1 MKKLLNLQFPFFN
14 INLQLGLL
22 MFFILPPSV
31 VAQKN
36 TDTLQEVLI
45 KDKKPSNSSHDIKLK
60 EFATGQQIITLDSS
74 LLQQYKM
81 QQVSQLLQQQLPVF
95 IRSYGMNSMATL
107 NFRGSSAAQSQVVW
121 NGVPIQNAAL
131 GMADMSLFPVSMM
144 NQVQVLYGSSSA
156 LLGSGNV
163 GGALLLESESPRYD
177 TAVSIKG
184 EASLGWGS
192 YHQYQAAAKT
202 QIAHKRL
209 SVLLNGLLQQSEND
223 FSYLKFGNKT
233 INRNATS
240 KGASGMLQLGY
251 RLTEFSTLK
260 AIAWHQTYHRQIP
273 PALFESYSVKK
284 REDVNTRF
292 LVAWNR
298 KQKAGEQYIRA
309 AYFKEALHYQ
319 DSTVQLISN
328 NVSHQSY
335 LEAGWKQSFT
345 YRHKLLV
352 FLPAQWSQMKT
363 TKGWKSQWKT
373 ALAAAYTYTDALERF
388 KSSMHLRA
396 ERIDHNFIL
405 LPGIGA
411 TYQLSNYLTIRGNIQ
426 KTYRAPTLNEWYYEP
441 GGNPNLLSEQGW
453 AADVGYSAVWQ
464 PLPSLQ
470 ITQEGNGF
478 YRSIHNWIAWFG
490 GAIWT
495 PHNIATVRSVG
506 ADAQWTASYAT
517 RNFQYQLSIKGAYTS
532 AITTQSYLPN
542 DGSVGKQIPYT
553 PLWLW
558 IANASIAYKG
568 FSLQLNQTYTGYRFY
583 NTDET
588 GYLPAYSLSNLQL
601 SKIVD
606 LKKYQVQLGGWVNNI
621 WDVSYT
627 IVASR
632 PMPGRNVA
640 VAVTLMKK

>member
-1 MKKLLNLQFPFFN
+1 MSSLLPL
-14 INLQLGLL
+14 
-22 MFFILPPSV
+22 SV

-36 TDTLQEVLI
+36 SDTLQEVLI
-45 KDKKPSNSSHDIKLK
+45 KDKKPTNTSHDIKLK
-60 EFATGQQIITLDSS
+60 EFASGQQIITLDSA

-81 QQVSQLLQQQLPVF
+81 QQVSQVLQQQLPVF

-107 NFRGSSAAQSQVVW
+107 NFRGSSAAQSQVIW
-121 NGVPIQNAAL
+121 NGVPIQNTAL

-144 NQVQVLYGSSSA
+144 NQVQLLYGSSSA

-177 TAVSIKG
+177 STVSIKG
-184 EASLGWGS
+184 EGSLGRGS
-192 YHQYQAAAKT
+192 YHQYQAAVKT
-202 QIAHKRL
+202 QLSHKRL
-209 SVLLNGLLQQSEND
+209 SILLNGLLQQSEND
-223 FSYLKFGNKT
+223 FSYQKFGNKVT
-233 INRNATS
+233 NLNAAS
-240 KGASGMLQLGY
+240 KGASGMLQIGY
-251 RLTEFSTLK
+251 RLSETSTIR
-260 AIAWHQTYHRQIP
+260 AVVWHQNYHRLVP

-284 REDVNTRF
+284 RDDVNTRF

-298 KQKAGEQYIRA
+298 KHKVTEQYIRT
-309 AYFKEALHYQ
+309 AYFKDDLHYQ
-319 DSTVQLISN
+319 DSTVQLNSK

-335 LEAGWKQSFT
+335 LEAGWKQTFT

-352 FLPAQWSQMKT
+352 FLPLQWSQMQT

-373 ALAAAYTYTDALERF
+373 AMAAAYTYTDASERF
-388 KSSMHLRA
+388 ISSMHLRA
-396 ERIDHNFIL
+396 ERIDNNFIL

-411 TYQLSNYLTIRGNIQ
+411 TYQLTNYLTLRGNIQ

-441 GGNPNLLSEQGW
+441 GGNAKLLPEQGW
-453 AADVGYSAVWQ
+453 ATDVGYSMIWQ

-470 ITQEGNGF
+470 ITHEGNVF

-495 PHNIATVRSVG
+495 PHNIATVRSTG
-506 ADAQWTASYAT
+506 ADAQWKATYSSRNISYHLA
-517 RNFQYQLSIKGAYTS
+517 IKGAYTS

-542 DGSVGKQIPYT
+542 DGSMGKQIPYT

-558 IANASIAYKG
+558 VVNASIAYKSI
-568 FSLQLNQTYTGYRFY
+568 SLQLNHTYTDYRFY

-601 SKIVD
+601 SKVFD
-606 LKKYQVQLGGWVNNI
+606 LKKYQVQLGGWVNNL
-621 WDVSYT
+621 WNVSYT

-640 VAVTLMKK
+640 IAVTLIKK